1 MPDRLQWGI
10 RTTGENFPNIYLVG
24 TAQKKVLL
32 SDPLQ
37 GKACLANK
45 SFLFGHLLCSF
56 QYDPIDGKNSTEP
69 QKNTQK
75 HVFLGLTKNTEKHFY
90 HLGYRG

>member
-1 MPDRLQWGI
+1 MRRLAPSRRVMISDYGRLNI
-10 RTTGENFPNIYLVG
+10 TG
-24 TAQKKVLL
+24 
-32 SDPLQ
+32 Q
-37 GKACLANK
+37 GHTGVQASLANK

-75 HVFLGLTKNTEKHFY
+75 HVFLGLTKNTEKQFY

>member
-37 GKACLANK
+37 GKACLAK
-45 SFLFGHLLCSF
+45 
-56 QYDPIDGKNSTEP
+56 
-69 QKNTQK
+69 
-75 HVFLGLTKNTEKHFY
+75 
-90 HLGYRG
+90 

>member
-1 MPDRLQWGI
+1 MRRLAPSRRVMISDYGRLNI
-10 RTTGENFPNIYLVG
+10 TG
-24 TAQKKVLL
+24 
-32 SDPLQ
+32 Q
-37 GKACLANK
+37 GHTGVQASLANK

-90 HLGYRG
+90 HLGI

>member
-1 MPDRLQWGI
+1 MRRLAPSRRVMISDYGRLNI
-10 RTTGENFPNIYLVG
+10 TGQG
-24 TAQKKVLL
+24 HTA
-32 SDPLQ
+32 S
-37 GKACLANK
+37 LANK

>member
-1 MPDRLQWGI
+1 MRRLAPSRRVMISDYGRLNI
-10 RTTGENFPNIYLVG
+10 TG
-24 TAQKKVLL
+24 
-32 SDPLQ
+32 Q
-37 GKACLANK
+37 GHTGVQASLANK

-90 HLGYRG
+90 HLGYRD

>member
-1 MPDRLQWGI
+1 MRRLAPSRRVMISDYGRLNI
-10 RTTGENFPNIYLVG
+10 TG
-24 TAQKKVLL
+24 
-32 SDPLQ
+32 Q
-37 GKACLANK
+37 GHTGVQASLANK

-75 HVFLGLTKNTEKHFY
+75 HVFLGLTKNTKTHFH
-90 HLGYRG
+90 HLGYRS

>member
-1 MPDRLQWGI
+1 MRRLAPSRRVMISDYGRLNI
-10 RTTGENFPNIYLVG
+10 TG
-24 TAQKKVLL
+24 
-32 SDPLQ
+32 Q
-37 GKACLANK
+37 GHTGVQASLANK

>member
-1 MPDRLQWGI
+1 MRRLAPSRRVMISDYGRLNI
-10 RTTGENFPNIYLVG
+10 TG
-24 TAQKKVLL
+24 
-32 SDPLQ
+32 Q
-37 GKACLANK
+37 GHTGVQASLANK

-90 HLGYRG
+90 HLG